1 MNVLRWWW
9 GLVLAFALVAL
20 VRVFLPLPF
29 ANEIIIFSIYTMG
42 CNYLLGRVGF
52 ISFGQPAYLAVGAYA
67 TAFYLF
73 YFGNNPY
80 VGILIG
86 VLAGIVVSFA
96 IGPLF
101 VRLRGDYFAL
111 VNLALAVIIFYLM
124 QKVLADITHGDNG
137 LWFLTNMTSTP
148 VLDLTR
154 PDQFFI
160 FAFLVAFALWAFY
173 KYLDD
178 SIFGALCLA
187 TKLNDDKV
195 KFLGYS
201 SFNIRLFAFV
211 IANTTTALAG
221 AMYAVYLGFVS
232 PEITSPA
239 RAADP
244 VVVTILGG
252 VGTLY
257 GPLVG
262 SIVYTGMKDVL
273 SKVLGNWELV
283 IGFVLVF
290 IMLAGEKGI
299 WGTLEPLIKKTFLR
313 VTGKRG
319 RPGREQPMIDTQL
332 LISGVV
338 FGLSLGGIFFLMTI
352 GLSLCFGLMRIIS
365 LDQLLY
371 YSIGGYITYSVSLAV
386 GNIWLG
392 VLGGVI
398 VGGLAALAV
407 ERIVFRRIYDRDL
420 PFTMITSFGVLIGGV
435 GVIKYFW
442 GLVPRPVPVP
452 IDAQVFIIGTE
463 IPIYRLVIIGIAG
476 LVYVGI
482 WLFLNRTIIGK
493 AIRAGTE
500 DVAHVEGLGINVYRL
515 FTITFVIAGGLSG
528 LAGGL
533 HAPLIMVDPNMGL
546 EVLAFVFMVVI
557 IGGLGSI
564 KGTLMS
570 SFLVGQVVSIGS
582 LIYAPLAQM
591 APFAI
596 MLLILLVRPTGLF
609 GSQMMKR

>member
-1 MNVLRWWW
+1 M
-9 GLVLAFALVAL
+9 
-20 VRVFLPLPF
+20 
-29 ANEIIIFSIYTMG
+29 M
-42 CNYLLGRVGF
+42 
-52 ISFGQPAYLAVGAYA
+52 
-67 TAFYLF
+67 
-73 YFGNNPY
+73 
-80 VGILIG
+80 
-86 VLAGIVVSFA
+86 
-96 IGPLF
+96 
-101 VRLRGDYFAL
+101 
-111 VNLALAVIIFYLM
+111 
-124 QKVLADITHGDNG
+124 
-137 LWFLTNMTSTP
+137 
-148 VLDLTR
+148 
-154 PDQFFI
+154 
-160 FAFLVAFALWAFY
+160 
-173 KYLDD
+173 
-178 SIFGALCLA
+178 
-187 TKLNDDKV
+187 
-195 KFLGYS
+195 
-201 SFNIRLFAFV
+201 
-211 IANTTTALAG
+211 
-221 AMYAVYLGFVS
+221 
-232 PEITSPA
+232 
-239 RAADP
+239 
-244 VVVTILGG
+244 
-252 VGTLY
+252 
-257 GPLVG
+257 
-262 SIVYTGMKDVL
+262 
-273 SKVLGNWELV
+273 
-283 IGFVLVF
+283 
-290 IMLAGEKGI
+290 
-299 WGTLEPLIKKTFLR
+299 
-313 VTGKRG
+313 
-319 RPGREQPMIDTQL
+319 DTQL
-332 LISGVV
+332 LISGVI

-392 VLGGVI
+392 VLGGVV

-463 IPIYRLVIIGIAG
+463 IPVYRLVIIGIAG

-564 KGTLMS
+564 KGTLIS

-582 LIYAPLAQM
+582 LVYAPLAQM

-609 GSQMMKR
+609 GSQMLKR

>member
-1 MNVLRWWW
+1 M
-9 GLVLAFALVAL
+9 
-20 VRVFLPLPF
+20 
-29 ANEIIIFSIYTMG
+29 M
-42 CNYLLGRVGF
+42 
-52 ISFGQPAYLAVGAYA
+52 
-67 TAFYLF
+67 
-73 YFGNNPY
+73 
-80 VGILIG
+80 
-86 VLAGIVVSFA
+86 
-96 IGPLF
+96 
-101 VRLRGDYFAL
+101 
-111 VNLALAVIIFYLM
+111 
-124 QKVLADITHGDNG
+124 
-137 LWFLTNMTSTP
+137 
-148 VLDLTR
+148 
-154 PDQFFI
+154 
-160 FAFLVAFALWAFY
+160 
-173 KYLDD
+173 
-178 SIFGALCLA
+178 
-187 TKLNDDKV
+187 
-195 KFLGYS
+195 
-201 SFNIRLFAFV
+201 
-211 IANTTTALAG
+211 
-221 AMYAVYLGFVS
+221 
-232 PEITSPA
+232 
-239 RAADP
+239 
-244 VVVTILGG
+244 
-252 VGTLY
+252 
-257 GPLVG
+257 
-262 SIVYTGMKDVL
+262 
-273 SKVLGNWELV
+273 
-283 IGFVLVF
+283 
-290 IMLAGEKGI
+290 
-299 WGTLEPLIKKTFLR
+299 
-313 VTGKRG
+313 
-319 RPGREQPMIDTQL
+319 DTQL
-332 LISGVV
+332 LISGVI

-392 VLGGVI
+392 VLGGVV

-564 KGTLMS
+564 KGTLIS

-596 MLLILLVRPTGLF
+596 MLLILLVKPTGLF
-609 GSQMMKR
+609 GSKMIKR